1 MSCLRDLAGT
11 DKHPS
16 VERHHDAFA
25 LSEANAAA
33 TGRRLTPMTRDLK
46 VLRRNNP

>member
-1 MSCLRDLAGT
+1 MSCQRDLAGPE
-11 DKHPS
+11 KHPS
-16 VERHHDAFA
+16 VERHHDAFP
-25 LSEANAAA
+25 LSEANASA